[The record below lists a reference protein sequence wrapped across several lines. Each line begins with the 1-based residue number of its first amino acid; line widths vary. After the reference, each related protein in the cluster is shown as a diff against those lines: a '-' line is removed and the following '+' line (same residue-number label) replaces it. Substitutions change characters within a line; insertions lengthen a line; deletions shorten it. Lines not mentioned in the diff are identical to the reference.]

1 MNLSSIT
8 PSQPNKAVLV
18 TGAAK
23 RLGREIALQ
32 FARQGWDVAVHYG
45 QSEQEALKTVAE
57 IELLGCRAKAF
68 QANLAREDE
77 IKTLFSEVTTQFENL
92 HCLVN
97 SASIFEY
104 DRANSDVRL
113 TSKKLQEHMQVNLV
127 APILLSQLMFGWQ
140 THRANNR
147 ANYKVNA
154 CAQDSLPSVI
164 QLLDQKLI
172 NLNPDYLSYT
182 LSKSALLTS
191 VQLLAIDFAPVL
203 RVVGLAPGISLP
215 SGDQT
220 IEGFSQA
227 HQMTPLEKS
236 STPSDIAK
244 AAVFLADSNAITG
257 TTLYVDG
264 GQHLLPSSRD
274 VMFKTNAV

>member
-1 MNLSSIT
+1 
-8 PSQPNKAVLV
+8 V

-23 RLGREIALQ
+23 RLGREIALE

-45 QSEQEALKTVAE
+45 RSEQEAQETVMQ
-57 IELLGCRAKAF
+57 IEGLGVRTQAF
-68 QANLAREDE
+68 QADLADE
-77 IKTLFSEVTTQFENL
+77 EAIKKLFSAVSLQFPNL
-92 HCLVN
+92 YCLVN

-104 DRANSDVRL
+104 DRANSSTPL
-113 TSKKLQEHMQVNLV
+113 TAKSLQDHMQVNLS
-127 APILLSQLMFGWQ
+127 APILLSQLMYAHQ
-140 THRANNR
+140 MH
-147 ANYKVNA
+147 NA
-154 CAQDSLPSVI
+154 SVVDSEHVPCVI

-182 LSKSALLTS
+182 LSKAALATS
-191 VQLLAIDFAPVL
+191 IEMLAIDFAPYL

-220 IEGFSQA
+220 LDGFTKA
-227 HQMTPLEKS
+227 HQMTPLGKS
-236 STPSDIAK
+236 STPADVAK
-244 AAVFLADSNAITG
+244 SAVFLAQANAITG

-274 VMFKTNAV
+274 VMFKTN

>member
-1 MNLSSIT
+1 M
-8 PSQPNKAVLV
+8 

-45 QSEQEALKTVAE
+45 RSEQEAQETIRE
-57 IELLGCRAKAF
+57 IEMMGVKVQAF
-68 QANLAREDE
+68 QADLADEAATKNLFLAISKAFPNLA
-77 IKTLFSEVTTQFENL
+77 
-92 HCLVN
+92 CLVN

-104 DRANSDVRL
+104 DRANSS
-113 TSKKLQEHMQVNLV
+113 TPFSSKSLQEHMRVNLT
-127 APILLSQLMFGWQ
+127 APILLTQMMFEHQ
-140 THRANNR
+140 KSKLNNPDVIP
-147 ANYKVNA
+147 A
-154 CAQDSLPSVI
+154 VI

-172 NLNPDYLSYT
+172 NPNPDYLSYT
-182 LSKSALLTS
+182 LSKAALLSS
-191 VQLLAIDFAPVL
+191 VELLAMDFAPHL

-220 IEGFSQA
+220 IDGFSKT
-227 HQMTPLEKS
+227 HQMTPLGRS
-236 STPSDIAK
+236 STPADIAN
-244 AAVFLADSNAITG
+244 AAVFLADSSAITG

-274 VMFKTNAV
+274 VMFKTN

>member
-1 MNLSSIT
+1 MNPPL
-8 PSQPNKAVLV
+8 PQQKKAVLV

-45 QSEQEALKTVAE
+45 RSEQEAKEVVRE
-57 IELLGCRAKAF
+57 IEMMGVKA
-68 QANLAREDE
+68 QAYQADLADE
-77 IKTLFSEVTTQFENL
+77 VAVKKLFSAVCQKFVNL

-104 DRANSDVRL
+104 DRANSNTPL
-113 TSKKLQEHMQVNLV
+113 TAKSLQEHMQVNLT
-127 APILLSQLMFGWQ
+127 APILLSQLMFEYQ
-140 THRANNR
+140 KNNP
-147 ANYKVNA
+147 NKSGGEN
-154 CAQDSLPSVI
+154 LPSAI

-182 LSKSALLTS
+182 LSKAALATS
-191 VQLLAIDFAPVL
+191 VEVLALDFAPHL
-203 RVVGLAPGISLP
+203 RIIGLAPGISLP

-220 IEGFSQA
+220 NDGFTKA
-227 HQMTPLEKS
+227 HQMTPLGKS
-236 STPSDIAK
+236 STPEDIAR
-244 AAVFLADSNAITG
+244 AAVFLAQANAITG
-257 TTLYVDG
+257 TILYVDG

-274 VMFKTNAV
+274 VMFKTN

>member
-1 MNLSSIT
+1 LNSPLT
-8 PSQPNKAVLV
+8 QKQKAVLV

-45 QSEQEALKTVAE
+45 RSEQDAKETVRE
-57 IELLGCRAKAF
+57 IEMMGVKAQAF
-68 QANLAREDE
+68 QADLADE
-77 IKTLFSEVTTQFENL
+77 AAVKRLFIGVTQQFPNL

-104 DRANSDVRL
+104 DRANSNTPL
-113 TSKKLQEHMQVNLV
+113 TAKSLQEHMQVNLT
-127 APILLSQLMFGWQ
+127 APILLSQLMFEYQ
-140 THRANNR
+140 KNNSNK
-147 ANYKVNA
+147 AGAEN
-154 CAQDSLPSVI
+154 LPSII

-182 LSKSALLTS
+182 LSKAALATS
-191 VQLLAIDFAPVL
+191 VEVLALDFAPHIRVL
-203 RVVGLAPGISLP
+203 GLAPGISLP

-220 IEGFSQA
+220 NDGFAKA
-227 HQMTPLEKS
+227 HQMTPLGKS
-236 STPSDIAK
+236 STPEDVAK
-244 AAVFLADSNAITG
+244 AAIFLAQANAITG

-274 VMFKTNAV
+274 VMFKTN

>member
-1 MNLSSIT
+1 M
-8 PSQPNKAVLV
+8 

-32 FARQGWDVAVHYG
+32 FARQGWDVAIHYG
-45 QSEQEALKTVAE
+45 RSEQEAQKTLTDIQALGVKVA
-57 IELLGCRAKAF
+57 LF
-68 QANLAREDE
+68 QADLADE
-77 IKTLFSEVTTQFENL
+77 GNIEKLFSAVTQEFPHL

-104 DRANSDVRL
+104 DRSNSASPL
-113 TSKKLQEHMQVNLV
+113 TAKILQSHMQVNLT
-127 APILLSQLMFGWQ
+127 APILLSQKMFEFQKGRTEKNQ
-140 THRANNR
+140 LA
-147 ANYKVNA
+147 
-154 CAQDSLPSVI
+154 DSGLPSVI

-182 LSKSALLTS
+182 LSKAALLTS
-191 VQLLAIDFAPVL
+191 VELLAVDFAPYL

-220 IEGFSQA
+220 DDGFSKA

-236 STPSDIAK
+236 STPQDIAK
-244 AAVFLADSNAITG
+244 AVIFLADANAITG

-274 VMFKTNAV
+274 VMFKTN

>member
-1 MNLSSIT
+1 MNPSST
-8 PSQPNKAVLV
+8 SPSQQAKAVLV

-45 QSEQEALKTVAE
+45 RSDQEAAQTVQE
-57 IELLGCRAKAF
+57 IQGLGVQAQVF
-68 QANLAREDE
+68 QADLADEAFTSNLFKAVSNAFPH
-77 IKTLFSEVTTQFENL
+77 LS
-92 HCLVN
+92 CLVN

-104 DRANSDVRL
+104 DRASSDTPL
-113 TSKKLQEHMQVNLV
+113 SGKSLQEHMQVNLT
-127 APILLSQLMFGWQ
+127 APILLSQMMFEYQ
-140 THRANNR
+140 KSKSNTTE
-147 ANYKVNA
+147 VI
-154 CAQDSLPSVI
+154 PSVI

-182 LSKSALLTS
+182 LSKAALLSS
-191 VQLLAIDFAPVL
+191 VELLAMDFAPHL

-220 IEGFSQA
+220 YDGFVKA
-227 HQMTPLEKS
+227 HQMTPLGKS
-236 STPSDIAK
+236 STPADIAK
-244 AAVFLADSNAITG
+244 AAVFLAESSAITG

-264 GQHLLPSSRD
+264 GQHLLPSTRD
-274 VMFKTNAV
+274 VMFKTN

>member
-1 MNLSSIT
+1 M
-8 PSQPNKAVLV
+8 

-45 QSEQEALKTVAE
+45 RSEQEAQETIRE
-57 IELLGCRAKAF
+57 IDMMGVKAQAF
-68 QANLAREDE
+68 QADLADEAATKDLFLAVGGAFPNLA
-77 IKTLFSEVTTQFENL
+77 
-92 HCLVN
+92 CLVN

-104 DRANSDVRL
+104 DRANSTTPL
-113 TSKKLQEHMQVNLV
+113 GGKNLQAHMQVNLT
-127 APILLSQLMFGWQ
+127 APILLSQLMFEFQKNKPNTAGVIP
-140 THRANNR
+140 A
-147 ANYKVNA
+147 
-154 CAQDSLPSVI
+154 VI

-172 NLNPDYLSYT
+172 NPNPDYLSYT
-182 LSKSALLTS
+182 LSKAALLSS
-191 VQLLAIDFAPVL
+191 VELLAMDFAPHL

-220 IEGFSQA
+220 IDDFSKA
-227 HQMTPLEKS
+227 HQMTPLGRS
-236 STPSDIAK
+236 STPADIAK
-244 AAVFLADSNAITG
+244 AAVFLADSSGITG

-274 VMFKTNAV
+274 VMFKTN

>member
-1 MNLSSIT
+1 
-8 PSQPNKAVLV
+8 V

-45 QSEQEALKTVAE
+45 RSGQEAAQTVAE
-57 IELLGCRAKAF
+57 IQGLGVKAQAF
-68 QANLAREDE
+68 QADLADE
-77 IKTLFSEVTTQFENL
+77 VSTNNFFKAVSAAFPHLN
-92 HCLVN
+92 CLVN

-104 DRANSDVRL
+104 DRASSDTPL
-113 TSKKLQEHMQVNLV
+113 SGKSLQVHMQVNLT
-127 APILLSQLMFGWQ
+127 APILLSQLMFEYQ
-140 THRANNR
+140 KSKSNKSDVIPA
-147 ANYKVNA
+147 VI
-154 CAQDSLPSVI
+154 PVVI

-182 LSKSALLTS
+182 LSKAALLSS
-191 VQLLAIDFAPVL
+191 VELLAMDFAPHL

-220 IEGFSQA
+220 NDGFSKA
-227 HQMTPLEKS
+227 HQMTPLGKS
-236 STPSDIAK
+236 STPADIAK
-244 AAVFLADSNAITG
+244 AAVFLAESSAITG

-264 GQHLLPSSRD
+264 GQHLLPSTRD
-274 VMFKTNAV
+274 VMFKTN